1 MAAPT
6 AGLATLVTD
15 RVATALRE
23 HTRPFESLEG
33 VEELLSAGE
42 ALLGGGKRLRAA
54 FCTAGWT
61 AFTDRPVTAGSAPV
75 LAGSALELFQ
85 GAALAHDDL
94 MDGSLTR
101 RGLPA
106 VHRRMA
112 GEHAE
117 RGWLGDP
124 DRHGA
129 AGAILL
135 GDLLLSV
142 SSVEMDLARR
152 LVDDAASTRARA
164 TWDLMTTEVAVG
176 QYLDVRSQVLPWN
189 EQDDVDR
196 ALTVVQHKSARYSV
210 EHPLVLGAALAGAPD
225 EALAAL
231 RRVGL
236 PLGVA
241 FQLWDDVLG
250 VFGEPEVTGKPAGD
264 DLREGKRTVLLAL
277 ALRGA
282 DAEQRATLQR
292 HVGRPDLSADDVA
305 LLRTVLE
312 TTGAVEEHQRLV
324 DSHLDEGL
332 AALDTLGLPA
342 ASHEMLT
349 GLARRLTARAA

>member
-1 MAAPT
+1 MAPLG
-6 AGLATLVTD
+6 GLAALVTD
-15 RVATALRE
+15 RVRTALRE
-23 HTRPFESLEG
+23 HTVPFHALEG
-33 VEELLSAGE
+33 TEELLGAGD

-54 FCTAGWT
+54 FCAAGWT
-61 AFTDRPVTAGSAPV
+61 AFSATPPATAGSTPV

-112 GEHAE
+112 AEHAE
-117 RGWLGDP
+117 HGWLGDP
-124 DRHGA
+124 ERHGA

-152 LVDDAASTRARA
+152 EIDPVASRRARGI
-164 TWDLMTTEVAVG
+164 WDLMTTEVAVG
-176 QYLDVRSQVLPWN
+176 QYLDVRSQVLPWSATS
-189 EQDDVDR
+189 DVDR
-196 ALTVVQHKSARYSV
+196 ALTVVRHKSARYSV
-210 EHPLVLGAALAGAPD
+210 EHPLTLGAALAGAHD
-225 EALAAL
+225 DAIAGL
-231 RRVGL
+231 RRAGL

-241 FQLWDDVLG
+241 FQLRDDVLG

-277 ALRGA
+277 ALRSA
-282 DAEQRATLQR
+282 DAGQRATLQR
-292 HVGRPDLSADDVA
+292 DVGRPDLTAEEVTE
-305 LLRTVLE
+305 LRGILE
-312 TTGAVEEHQRLV
+312 ATGAVGEHQELI
-324 DSHLDEGL
+324 DAHLEEGL
-332 AALDTLGLPA
+332 AALTGLRLPA
-342 ASHEMLT
+342 ASEELLT
-349 GLARRLTARAA
+349 ELAHTLTARTA

>member
-6 AGLATLVTD
+6 GALAALVTD
-15 RVATALRE
+15 QVLRALRE
-23 HTRPFESLEG
+23 HTAPFHHLEG
-33 VEELLSAGE
+33 TEELLSAGE

-54 FCTAGWT
+54 FCAAGWE
-61 AFTDRPVTAGSAPV
+61 AFSSSPVTTGSAPV

-112 GEHAE
+112 AQHAEHA
-117 RGWLGDP
+117 WLGDA

-142 SSVEMDLARR
+142 SSMEMDRARR
-152 LVDDAASTRARA
+152 LVEHGASDRARA
-164 TWDLMTTEVAVG
+164 IWDLMTTEVAVG
-176 QYLDVRSQVLPWN
+176 QYLDVRSQVLPWD
-189 EQDDVDR
+189 ETEDVGR
-196 ALTVVQHKSARYSV
+196 ALTVVRHKSARYSV
-210 EHPLVLGAALAGAPD
+210 EHPLALGAALAGAD
-225 EALAAL
+225 EAALEGL
-231 RRVGL
+231 RRAGL

-241 FQLWDDVLG
+241 FQLRDDVLG

-277 ALRGA
+277 ALRSA
-282 DAEQRATLQR
+282 DAGQQARLQQA
-292 HVGRPDLSADDVA
+292 VGRPDLSPGDVA
-305 LLRTVLE
+305 ELRDILE
-312 TTGAVEEHQRLV
+312 RTGAVEEHQGLI
-324 DSHLDEGL
+324 DAHLEEGL
-332 AALDTLGLPA
+332 AALARLDLPA
-342 ASHEMLT
+342 ASEDLLA
-349 GLARRLTARAA
+349 GLARSLTARTA

>member
-1 MAAPT
+1 MAAPI
-6 AGLATLVTD
+6 AGLATLVSD
-15 RVATALRE
+15 RLAIALDE
-23 HTRPFESLEG
+23 HTRPFASLEG
-33 VEELLSAGE
+33 LDELLGAGR

-61 AFTDRPVTAGSAPV
+61 AFSAEPVAAGSAPV

-112 GEHAE
+112 AEHTE
-117 RGWLGDP
+117 RGWLGDA

-142 SSVEMDLARR
+142 SSVELDLARQ
-152 LVDDAASTRARA
+152 LVDEAASTHARA

-176 QYLDVRSQVLPWN
+176 QYLDVRSQVLPWS
-189 EQDDVDR
+189 EQDDVAR
-196 ALTVVQHKSARYSV
+196 ALTVVKHKSARYSV
-210 EHPLVLGAALAGAPD
+210 EHPLVLGAALAGAPED
-225 EALAAL
+225 ALADL

-277 ALRGA
+277 ALRTA
-282 DAEQRATLQR
+282 DAAQREALQR
-292 HVGRPDLSADDVA
+292 DVGRPDLSEADVA
-305 LLRTVLE
+305 GLRSILE
-312 TTGAVEEHQRLV
+312 STGAVEEHQRLI

-342 ASHEMLT
+342 ESHRLLSE
-349 GLARRLTARAA
+349 LARMLTARAA